1 MSNNDATGS
10 YLRNV
15 ILNVRLGKTYVKS
28 MGGSVRKFVN
38 PRAYYN
44 IERRA
49 LKKIE
54 KEKDKPTAAPKHKK
68 YEQLDVYCE

>member
-1 MSNNDATGS
+1 
-10 YLRNV
+10 
-15 ILNVRLGKTYVKS
+15 